1 MRAGARS
8 TPRNR
13 TLSCGSIAQVRARD
27 ARRRD
32 DDFRFIWEGD
42 LKRTMICA
50 ACAAMALA
58 IAALPMAAQAKGAAG
73 TQTGSTTGNAAT
85 AAAGTATAGLN
96 ESQILLP
103 DAVPATG
110 APGAGTSAA
119 PGSRPVA
126 SGVSTWDFVRM
137 LIILAAVVL
146 VIYLLFWVLRRGA
159 GRKIQEND
167 LIHVLGSRGL
177 AGNRA
182 LHLVEVGTSVY
193 LVGASDGGVQLIA
206 EVTDKESLD
215 SLRLKA
221 AEQPAGGRHTFQQ
234 ILAEIFRP
242 ASKPFSVGEGVGI
255 LKGQRDRLRKL

>member
-1 MRAGARS
+1 
-8 TPRNR
+8 
-13 TLSCGSIAQVRARD
+13 
-27 ARRRD
+27 
-32 DDFRFIWEGD
+32 
-42 LKRTMICA
+42 
-50 ACAAMALA
+50 MAFA
-58 IAALPMAAQAKGAAG
+58 IAVLPMAAQAKGAAG
-73 TQTGSTTGNAAT
+73 TQAGSTTAPAVPGAP
-85 AAAGTATAGLN
+85 GLN

-103 DAVPATG
+103 DAG
-110 APGAGTSAA
+110 AQAQGSAGAA
-119 PGSRPVA
+119 PASQPVA

-159 GRKIQEND
+159 GKKIQEND
-167 LIHVLGSRGL
+167 LIRVLGSRGL

-215 SLRLKA
+215 SVRLKA
-221 AEQPAGGRHTFQQ
+221 AEQPLGTRHTFQQ
-234 ILAEIFRP
+234 VLAEIFRP
-242 ASKPFSVGEGVGI
+242 AKRPFTIGEGVGL

>member
-1 MRAGARS
+1 
-8 TPRNR
+8 
-13 TLSCGSIAQVRARD
+13 
-27 ARRRD
+27 
-32 DDFRFIWEGD
+32 
-42 LKRTMICA
+42 
-50 ACAAMALA
+50 MALA

-73 TQTGSTTGNAAT
+73 TQAGSTTGNAAT
-85 AAAGTATAGLN
+85 PGTAGLN

-103 DAVPATG
+103 DA
-110 APGAGTSAA
+110 APGAVAPGAAA
-119 PGSRPVA
+119 PAPGNQAVA

-137 LIILAAVVL
+137 LMILAVVVL
-146 VIYLLFWVLRRGA
+146 VIYLLFWLLRRGA
-159 GRKIQEND
+159 GKKIQEND

-242 ASKPFSVGEGVGI
+242 ASKPFSVGDGVGI